1 MKFLHRHASETS
13 CWQSYKA
20 LELIPDAVLPKTNTL
35 KFAFGLNQVWRLL
48 LVALTQELVYEQQ
61 IEYLERCWTV
71 NCFELDADTGSNTLQ
86 KLWTL
91 MN

>member
-1 MKFLHRHASETS
+1 MKFLHGNTPQTS
-13 CWQSYKA
+13 CWQTYKA
-20 LELIPDAVLPKTNTL
+20 LELIPDAVGDPPAKKLS
-35 KFAFGLNQVWRLL
+35 FGFGLDQIWRHL

-61 IEYLERCWTV
+61 IEYLERCWAV
-71 NCFELDADTGSNTLQ
+71 NLLQPNDTESNTLQ